1 MAILK
6 KGLSLVF
13 ALILALG
20 MVTGA
25 CGAGSPDTAPV
36 TNLNPIPANQVT
48 NTNPGVQVSVTTK
61 KTVAEGPQVIT
72 INNTELSGKVLKK
85 TILVDQVVGK
95 NAKYVTLESI
105 YGQNGKVLKVT
116 LKTNSL
122 KKNKKM
128 KTIRVTGGKI
138 TFGKGAF
145 SRSKKLGKIDLSGC
159 EGVSF
164 NTGAFKGLTKAQIKK
179 IKITLPKGTSKKVV
193 KKLRKMG
200 FKAKNITI
208 AN

>member
-36 TNLNPIPANQVT
+36 TNPNPIPANQVT

-61 KTVAEGPQVIT
+61 KTVAEGPQVIA
-72 INNTELSGKVLKK
+72 INNTELSGKVLTK
-85 TILVDQVVGK
+85 TFVVNKAKGK
-95 NAKYVTLESI
+95 VKTVSFDSI
-105 YGQNGKVLKVT
+105 YGKNGKALKLT
-116 LKTNSL
+116 FKPTSL
-122 KKNKKM
+122 KKLKKM
-128 KTIRVTGGKI
+128 KTLRISGGEV

-145 SRSKKLGKIDLSGC
+145 SKSKKLRKIDLSGC